1 VQGFHIRDA
10 LSVVAAQHPNLISK
24 YGGHAMAAGL
34 TLPQENFPL
43 FAEAFDAEV
52 RGNCAKKT

>member
-10 LSVVAAQHPNLISK
+10 LAVVASQHPNLISK

-34 TLPQENFPL
+34 TLPEEHFHCLPKPL
-43 FAEAFDAEV
+43 MPRCV
-52 RGNCAKKT
+52 GNCAKKT

>member
-1 VQGFHIRDA
+1 
-10 LSVVAAQHPNLISK
+10 
-24 YGGHAMAAGL
+24 MAAGL
-34 TLPQENFPL
+34 TLPENFPL